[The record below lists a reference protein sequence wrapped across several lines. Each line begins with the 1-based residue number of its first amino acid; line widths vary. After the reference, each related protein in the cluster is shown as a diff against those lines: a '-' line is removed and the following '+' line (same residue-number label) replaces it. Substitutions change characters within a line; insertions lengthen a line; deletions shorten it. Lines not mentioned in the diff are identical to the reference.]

1 MGDVVA
7 GHRQDRDLGDRA
19 RAALED
25 AGPLVQACEV
35 GIEVAR
41 EALAAGDLALG
52 GGELPHGF
60 TVACHIGQDDQ
71 HVFAKVKSQ
80 VFGHGQG
87 CTRGDDALDDRVIRK
102 VQQHDD
108 AVHRVGA
115 DKRIA
120 EVFGDVVLD
129 THRGKD
135 DREVGAIGDRSLLD
149 DLDGQL
155 VVLHAG
161 AREDRQLL
169 AADQGGQAVDG
180 RDAGADIVARIDAA
194 DRVDRRA
201 VDIAA
206 GDRVDRAEPVDRPAQ
221 TVQHPAEQ
229 FGAEIDGHRAASQHG
244 AGVFKAQAVAALKHL
259 DHAAVFLDHDGTAKA
274 GGAVIKMQ
282 LDHLVVLHAG
292 HALEHDE
299 RAVDLGQTNMF
310 QNHFASPPS
319 PALTDA
325 SLRSISLRSLS
336 KPLMSSFGI
345 VYLILT
351 SSSNRPVASSVLTGT
366 CLATSAL
373 HLS

>member
-1 MGDVVA
+1 MGSFCPRI
-7 GHRQDRDLGDRA
+7 RQDFR
-19 RAALED
+19 
-25 AGPLVQACEV
+25 P
-35 GIEVAR
+35 
-41 EALAAGDLALG
+41 
-52 GGELPHGF
+52 
-60 TVACHIGQDDQ
+60 
-71 HVFAKVKSQ
+71 
-80 VFGHGQG
+80 
-87 CTRGDDALDDRVIRK
+87 
-102 VQQHDD
+102 
-108 AVHRVGA
+108 
-115 DKRIA
+115 
-120 EVFGDVVLD
+120 
-129 THRGKD
+129 
-135 DREVGAIGDRSLLD
+135 
-149 DLDGQL
+149 
-155 VVLHAG
+155 
-161 AREDRQLL
+161 
-169 AADQGGQAVDG
+169 AVDG
-180 RDAGADIVARIDAA
+180 A
-194 DRVDRRA
+194 
-201 VDIAA
+201 
-206 GDRVDRAEPVDRPAQ
+206 AQ

-259 DHAAVFLDHDGTAKA
+259 DHAAVFLDHNGTAKA
-274 GGAVIKMQ
+274 GGAVIKMP

-292 HALEHDE
+292 HTLEHDE